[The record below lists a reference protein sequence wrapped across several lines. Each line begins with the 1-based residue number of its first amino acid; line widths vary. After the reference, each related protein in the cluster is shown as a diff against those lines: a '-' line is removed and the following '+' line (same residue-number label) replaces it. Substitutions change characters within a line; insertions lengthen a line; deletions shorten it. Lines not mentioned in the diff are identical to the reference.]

1 MRALLAF
8 LLAVVA
14 LVLVPFADVGVWV
27 QRELVGTTSFV
38 RLGEDVLQQSAVRAA
53 LAQRIV
59 TEMETRVPA
68 LTTQDSAL
76 RSVVDQ
82 ALRSPQLRPAFD
94 NALASTHDQL
104 RNGHD
109 PLELDLNPLLPLVRQ
124 QLPAALASRVPT
136 NATLTPVIVLRRRDA
151 PVVWESVQLVQDTA
165 VVVPLLALAALVAA
179 ILVARRRGAL
189 CIAVGTVIIIVAL
202 GILALVKPGRSLLE
216 HQVGDAT
223 QRAAFSAGYDTVLRS
238 FVQQTIVLALVGVA
252 LAAVGAVLIWQ
263 RGRNT
268 RPTGWA

>member
-8 LLAVVA
+8 LLAVAA

-27 QRELVGTTSFV
+27 QRQLVGTSSFV

-94 NALASTHDQL
+94 SALASTHDQL

-109 PLELDLNPLLPLVRQ
+109 PLELDL
-124 QLPAALASRVPT
+124 
-136 NATLTPVIVLRRRDA
+136 
-151 PVVWESVQLVQDTA
+151 
-165 VVVPLLALAALVAA
+165 
-179 ILVARRRGAL
+179 
-189 CIAVGTVIIIVAL
+189 
-202 GILALVKPGRSLLE
+202 
-216 HQVGDAT
+216 
-223 QRAAFSAGYDTVLRS
+223 
-238 FVQQTIVLALVGVA
+238 
-252 LAAVGAVLIWQ
+252 
-263 RGRNT
+263 
-268 RPTGWA
+268 